1 MKLKTN
7 WPKFI
12 NWYII
17 NPKLSGLIV
26 FIFLGIIFSLL
37 ASKQYV
43 SNIEFKRLE
52 KINTLE
58 TIHQNIEQSLKNSYI
73 TALTLALTINDEGN
87 PENFEG
93 IGQKLLKS
101 NAAISAV
108 QLVPQGII
116 KYTYPLKGN
125 EAAMNLNI
133 FKANHTKIDALK
145 SMKYDRMYFS
155 GPLNLKQ
162 GGKAIIGRLP
172 VYIKQ
177 KFWGFSAV
185 IIKFDKFL
193 DAASVNSINNNKYEF
208 QLAKKNT
215 ATGKTDFFLKQTTQ
229 LTNGNF
235 VKKSIPDGNWDIYII
250 DKKANHLLI
259 SYITNT
265 ILGLLLALVFGVL
278 TVLLL
283 KKSTQLQVLVNKQAL
298 SLKDN
303 EIKFKTIFDQASVG
317 IANVELKSGKL
328 IEVNNYF
335 CKMLGY
341 TEKEM
346 KLKTFQSI
354 THPDDL
360 IEDVR
365 NAKNLNEGKI
375 DEYSMEK
382 RYFSKQGK
390 IVWGNLSVTPLL
402 NQNKKQISV
411 IGIVENITIKKE
423 NEELIAKN
431 ENHFKSLFYDSPI
444 PLREEDFSEVKKA
457 LIKLKL
463 INRDPEEVK
472 KFLHSNPKITNE
484 LHLLIKS
491 INVNKA
497 CLELFKVENEE
508 ELSNVKNNL
517 FNSKSFDDFVDQIV
531 AICQEKTSLILDTVI
546 QDSKNYNRNINLRWN
561 VIRGYEKT
569 LERVIVYNED
579 ITERKDADKIIRNS
593 QEKIQSLIDT
603 VDGIVW
609 ECNPETFE
617 FTFVSKKVEEILG
630 YSAEEWLSSPTFWSD
645 HIYVEDKESI
655 IDFCQFKTEQKEDH
669 DFEYRMVAKDNK
681 IVWLRDIVT
690 VVCENNKIINLRG
703 IMIDITKTKEVEK
716 HLKDSFNLVSEQNK
730 RLLNFSYI
738 VSHNL
743 RSHTSNIT
751 SLTDLIQ
758 CSETAEEKDELIDLL
773 KLVSNALNDTLYNLN
788 EVVNIQTNLNL
799 VVEKLKLKPY
809 LDNTLTILRNEIRAN
824 KITVNSNITE
834 KTEIHYNPA
843 YLESILYNM
852 ISNAVRYCDK
862 NRECEVDIVY
872 SCEDGKSYLSISDN
886 GIGIDLKRNGDK
898 IFGMYKTFTD
908 NVDSKGIGLFI
919 TKNQIEAMGGSVTI
933 DSTLGKGTTFKIQLT

>member
-17 NPKLSGLIV
+17 NPKFSGLIV
-26 FIFLGIIFSLL
+26 FVFLGIIFSLL

-73 TALTLALTINDEGN
+73 TALTLALTINDEGT

-101 NAAISAV
+101 NSAISAV

-145 SMKYDRMYFS
+145 FMKYDRIYFS

-162 GGKAIIGRLP
+162 GRKAIIGRLP

-193 DAASVNSINNNKYEF
+193 DAASVNSINKNKYEF
-208 QLAKKNT
+208 QLAKKNNT
-215 ATGKTDFFLKQTTQ
+215 TGKTDFFLKQTTQ

-365 NAKNLNEGKI
+365 NANNLNEGKI
-375 DEYSMEK
+375 AEYSMEK

-472 KFLHSNPKITNE
+472 QFLHSNPTIANE

-508 ELSNVKNNL
+508 ELGNVKNNL

-546 QDSKNYNRNINLRWN
+546 QDSNKQNRNINLRWN

-579 ITERKDADKIIRNS
+579 ITERKGADKIICDS

-630 YSAEEWLSSPTFWSD
+630 YSAEEWLSSATFWSD

-669 DFEYRMVAKDNK
+669 DFEYRMVAKDNT

-690 VVCENNKIINLRG
+690 VVCENNKIVNLRG

-716 HLKDSFNLVSEQNK
+716 HLKDSFDLVSEQNK

-809 LDNTLTILRNEIRAN
+809 IDNTLTILRNEIRAN

-862 NRECEVDIVY
+862 NRECEVDIIY
-872 SCEDGKSYLSISDN
+872 SCEDGRSYLSISDN

-908 NVDSKGIGLFI
+908 NVDSKG
-919 TKNQIEAMGGSVTI
+919 
-933 DSTLGKGTTFKIQLT
+933 

>member
-1 MKLKTN
+1 MSRKN
-7 WPKFI
+7 
-12 NWYII
+12 
-17 NPKLSGLIV
+17 
-26 FIFLGIIFSLL
+26 FL
-37 ASKQYV
+37 
-43 SNIEFKRLE
+43 
-52 KINTLE
+52 NT
-58 TIHQNIEQSLKNSYI
+58 
-73 TALTLALTINDEGN
+73 
-87 PENFEG
+87 
-93 IGQKLLKS
+93 
-101 NAAISAV
+101 
-108 QLVPQGII
+108 
-116 KYTYPLKGN
+116 
-125 EAAMNLNI
+125 
-133 FKANHTKIDALK
+133 
-145 SMKYDRMYFS
+145 
-155 GPLNLKQ
+155 
-162 GGKAIIGRLP
+162 
-172 VYIKQ
+172 
-177 KFWGFSAV
+177 
-185 IIKFDKFL
+185 
-193 DAASVNSINNNKYEF
+193 
-208 QLAKKNT
+208 
-215 ATGKTDFFLKQTTQ
+215 
-229 LTNGNF
+229 
-235 VKKSIPDGNWDIYII
+235 
-250 DKKANHLLI
+250 
-259 SYITNT
+259 
-265 ILGLLLALVFGVL
+265 
-278 TVLLL
+278 
-283 KKSTQLQVLVNKQAL
+283 
-298 SLKDN
+298 
-303 EIKFKTIFDQASVG
+303 
-317 IANVELKSGKL
+317 
-328 IEVNNYF
+328 
-335 CKMLGY
+335 
-341 TEKEM
+341 
-346 KLKTFQSI
+346 
-354 THPDDL
+354 
-360 IEDVR
+360 
-365 NAKNLNEGKI
+365 
-375 DEYSMEK
+375 
-382 RYFSKQGK
+382 RYG
-390 IVWGNLSVTPLL
+390 
-402 NQNKKQISV
+402 
-411 IGIVENITIKKE
+411 
-423 NEELIAKN
+423 
-431 ENHFKSLFYDSPI
+431 D
-444 PLREEDFSEVKKA
+444 
-457 LIKLKL
+457 
-463 INRDPEEVK
+463 
-472 KFLHSNPKITNE
+472 
-484 LHLLIKS
+484 
-491 INVNKA
+491 
-497 CLELFKVENEE
+497 
-508 ELSNVKNNL
+508 
-517 FNSKSFDDFVDQIV
+517 
-531 AICQEKTSLILDTVI
+531 
-546 QDSKNYNRNINLRWN
+546 QDSNNHNRNINLRWN

-716 HLKDSFNLVSEQNK
+716 HLKDSFDLVSEQNK

-809 LDNTLTILRNEIRAN
+809 IDNTLTILRNEIRAN

-933 DSTLGKGTTFKIQLT
+933 ESTLGQGTTFKIQLT

>member
-17 NPKLSGLIV
+17 NPKFSGLIV
-26 FIFLGIIFSLL
+26 FVFLGIIFSLL
-37 ASKQYV
+37 ASKQYA

-73 TALTLALTINDEGN
+73 TALTLALTINDEGT

-101 NAAISAV
+101 NSAISAV

-145 SMKYDRMYFS
+145 SMKYDRIYFS
-155 GPLNLKQ
+155 GPLTLKQ

-193 DAASVNSINNNKYEF
+193 DAASVNSINKNKYEF
-208 QLAKKNT
+208 QLAKKNNT
-215 ATGKTDFFLKQTTQ
+215 TGKTDFFLKQTTQ

-375 DEYSMEK
+375 AEYSMEK

-472 KFLHSNPKITNE
+472 QFLHSNPTIANE

-508 ELSNVKNNL
+508 ELGNVKKNL

-546 QDSKNYNRNINLRWN
+546 QDSKNHNRNINLRWN

-579 ITERKDADKIIRNS
+579 ITERKGADKIIRDS

-630 YSAEEWLSSPTFWSD
+630 YSAEEWLSSATFWSD

-690 VVCENNKIINLRG
+690 VVCENNKIVNLRG

-716 HLKDSFNLVSEQNK
+716 HLKDSFDLVSEQNK

-862 NRECEVDIVY
+862 NRECEVDIIY
-872 SCEDGKSYLSISDN
+872 SCEDGRSYLSISDN

-933 DSTLGKGTTFKIQLT
+933 DSTLGEGTTFKIQLT